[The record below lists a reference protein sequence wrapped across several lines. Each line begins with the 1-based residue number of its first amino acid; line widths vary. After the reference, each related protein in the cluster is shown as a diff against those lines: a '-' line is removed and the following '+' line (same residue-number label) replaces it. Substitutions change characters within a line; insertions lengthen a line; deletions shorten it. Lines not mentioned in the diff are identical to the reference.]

1 VEYIKEKVLSLG
13 YKDLKQISKT
23 ELICMSLRRLWIYS
37 SLRVLLTIQRSALFA
52 RSSKRIPLIISKA
65 GGKHCRF
72 SHKNY
77 TMKYKLNIDTLVIDG
92 YTGTGDIQLTE
103 GDDNTQ

>member
-1 VEYIKEKVLSLG
+1 MEKYVPGKSNWVLTDTRFLTKEVEYIKEKVLSLG

-52 RSSKRIPLIISKA
+52 RSSKRIPLISKA

-72 SHKNY
+72 SHK
-77 TMKYKLNIDTLVIDG
+77 TTP
-92 YTGTGDIQLTE
+92 
-103 GDDNTQ
+103 

>member
-23 ELICMSLRRLWIYS
+23 ELICMSLRLWIYS
-37 SLRVLLTIQRSALFA
+37 SLRVLFTKRSAYLLDQV
-52 RSSKRIPLIISKA
+52 KEYLLIRKPAVNTA
-65 GGKHCRF
+65 GF
-72 SHKNY
+72 HKNY

-92 YTGTGDIQLTE
+92 YTGTGDIQ
-103 GDDNTQ
+103 

>member
-1 VEYIKEKVLSLG
+1 L
-13 YKDLKQISKT
+13 DLFQFTGIINNT
-23 ELICMSLRRLWIYS
+23 DLP
-37 SLRVLLTIQRSALFA
+37 

-77 TMKYKLNIDTLVIDG
+77 TMKYKLNIDTLVIG
-92 YTGTGDIQLTE
+92 YTGTGDIQLE
-103 GDDNTQ
+103 G